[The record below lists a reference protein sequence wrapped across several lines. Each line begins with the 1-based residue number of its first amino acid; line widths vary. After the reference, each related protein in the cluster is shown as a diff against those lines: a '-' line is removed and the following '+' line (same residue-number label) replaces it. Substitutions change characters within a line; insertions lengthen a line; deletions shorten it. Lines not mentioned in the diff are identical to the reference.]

1 MWACLTG
8 ERWTVSIS
16 LFSTQSQQVFP
27 RSTATTSDFLITLT
41 LTLILMRSVRWSSI
55 LERYNFLQKRRV
67 VPFRDP
73 NWRLWLCSDAL
84 HVWTSLM
91 GEYHYFVAWFVFGV
105 ERESFDVPEDYFSIW
120 WPWSK
125 LKTIFG
131 VPSHSVH
138 WVVMPHET
146 VKLHQSFYTF
156 LLRFLISQRLT
167 SLSSPPD
174 SSKWGLF
181 RLKSTE

>member
-1 MWACLTG
+1 
-8 ERWTVSIS
+8 
-16 LFSTQSQQVFP
+16 
-27 RSTATTSDFLITLT
+27 
-41 LTLILMRSVRWSSI
+41 
-55 LERYNFLQKRRV
+55 
-67 VPFRDP
+67 
-73 NWRLWLCSDAL
+73 
-84 HVWTSLM
+84 M

-181 RLKSTE
+181 RLKSTEYTSPVCALRVRAGFPSLFLVSHLCHLYPYKHILSSFWAVAKRDWSKCDHFTSSTP